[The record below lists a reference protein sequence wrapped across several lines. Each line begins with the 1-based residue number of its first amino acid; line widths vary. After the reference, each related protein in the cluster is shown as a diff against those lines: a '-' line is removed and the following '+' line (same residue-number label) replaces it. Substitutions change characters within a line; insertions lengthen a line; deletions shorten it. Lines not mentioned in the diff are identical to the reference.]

1 MAANG
6 KGCNWSV
13 EGPRALAWMRAEV
26 PKRSTIVG
34 IHEACVRALR
44 LPVDRGR
51 LGDYLSETRRAEW
64 TQIKLTLGTGTGNG
78 TGPHAPT
85 GTGTSSSP
93 VPTRTLAEFLRDKR
107 RAGCPVCALSPE
119 ILQCLA
125 EAANKGSAKVP
136 EQVEWLNTDCGT
148 RITVQELTQHRSG
161 HHES

>member
-1 MAANG
+1 MARPNYGAA
-6 KGCNWSV
+6 NWSV
-13 EGPRALAWMRAEV
+13 NGPRALAWMRTEV
-26 PKRSTIVG
+26 PRRTTIVG
-34 IHEACVRALR
+34 IHEACVRALK

-51 LGDYLSETRRAEW
+51 LGDYLSDTQRAEW
-64 TQIKLTLGTGTGNG
+64 AQIKKTLGTGNG

-136 EQVEWLNTDCGT
+136 EQVEWLNTDCGA

>member
-13 EGPRALAWMRAEV
+13 EGPRALAWLRAEV
-26 PKRSTIVG
+26 PKRSTIHG
-34 IHEACVRALR
+34 ATTDCVAALH
-44 LPVDRGR
+44 LPVKPKRLSDWLAEIKADEWNAIKATAGR
-51 LGDYLSETRRAEW
+51 
-64 TQIKLTLGTGTGNG
+64 GNG
-78 TGPHAPT
+78 KT
-85 GTGTSSSP
+85 P
-93 VPTRTLAEFLRDKR
+93 VNALMGQTPSRTLAEFLRDKR

-136 EQVEWLNTDCGT
+136 EQVEWLNTDCGA